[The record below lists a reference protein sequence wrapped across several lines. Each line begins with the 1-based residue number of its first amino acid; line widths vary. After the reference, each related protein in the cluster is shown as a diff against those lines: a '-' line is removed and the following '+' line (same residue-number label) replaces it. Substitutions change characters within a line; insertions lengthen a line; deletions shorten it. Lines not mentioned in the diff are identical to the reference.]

1 MLELMGYGGDA
12 FVGGLC
18 WVSREIDDAIVGFDQ
33 HPSSWLVATSF
44 VLYQTYIGFLPD
56 MPCYL
61 CTIQVTSENL
71 PEKHAQQKSRLDE
84 WVARSNSI

>member
-33 HPSSWLVATSF
+33 HPSSWLVAYFLCFISN
-44 VLYQTYIGFLPD
+44 LGFLPD

-61 CTIQVTSENL
+61 CTIQVTSEKISL
-71 PEKHAQQKSRLDE
+71 KSMLSRMKSRLDE
-84 WVARSNSI
+84 

>member
-1 MLELMGYGGDA
+1 MVGMPLSVDYVGCLDRLTMLL
-12 FVGGLC
+12 
-18 WVSREIDDAIVGFDQ
+18 WFDQ

-44 VLYQTYIGFLPD
+44 VLLISNVGFLPD